1 MDKPAQASRPG
12 SSKPPTDISVQLF
25 GLKKSPATRAA
36 ERFFKERRVKVI
48 YVDLG
53 ARPIAKGELS
63 RFVQK
68 FGLTAL
74 LDLESKAY
82 ESLGL
87 AYLRISEER
96 LIERVIE
103 HPEVLKLPLVRG
115 GKLLSFGEDAAGWAA
130 MLEQ

>member
-1 MDKPAQASRPG
+1 MSKPA
-12 SSKPPTDISVQLF
+12 KPQDVSVQLF
-25 GLKKSPATRAA
+25 GTKKSSATRAA

-48 YVDLG
+48 FVDLG
-53 ARPIAKGELS
+53 QRPIAKGELG

-68 FGLTAL
+68 FGLTTL

-96 LIERVIE
+96 LTERVIE
-103 HPEVLKLPLVRG
+103 HPEVLKLPLVRS
-115 GKLLSFGEDAAGWAA
+115 GKALTYGEDQAGWAA
-130 MLEQ
+130 MLDQT

>member
-1 MDKPAQASRPG
+1 VSKPAPSIQM
-12 SSKPPTDISVQLF
+12 F
-25 GLKKSPATRAA
+25 GLKKSSATRAA

-48 YVDLG
+48 FVDLG
-53 ARPIAKGELS
+53 ARPIARGELG

-74 LDLESKAY
+74 LDLNGKAY

-96 LIERVIE
+96 LTERVIE
-103 HPEVLKLPLVRG
+103 HPEVLRLPLVRG
-115 GKLLSFGEDAAGWAA
+115 GKLLSVGEDPQGWAA
-130 MLEQ
+130 MLDQD

>member
-1 MDKPAQASRPG
+1 MNKPVQASQPG
-12 SSKPPTDISVQLF
+12 QSKLPTDINVQLF
-25 GLKKSPATRAA
+25 GLKKSAATRAA

-53 ARPIAKGELS
+53 ARPIAKGELG

-74 LDLESKAY
+74 LDLDSKAY

-103 HPEVLKLPLVRG
+103 HPEVLKLPLVRAG
-115 GKLLSFGEDAAGWAA
+115 RLLSIGEDAAGWAA
-130 MLEQ
+130 LLEQ